1 MVMEIMAIIAYLKKE
16 HLRDFFI
23 NSKYIKT
30 RISTEPSEIIKSL
43 NKDKAELFRLVG
55 VSLV

>member
-1 MVMEIMAIIAYLKKE
+1 MEIMAIIAYLKKE